1 MDEVLTLS
9 EMESRYPD
17 EWILIDDPETD
28 ESLEVVRGRV
38 LFHSSD
44 QGEMYRRAE
53 ELRPRRFATHYTGSP
68 PEDVEF
74 AL

>member
-1 MDEVLTLS
+1 MDEILTLS
-9 EMESRYPD
+9 EMESRYPE

-44 QGEMYRRAE
+44 QGEMYRKAQ
-53 ELRPRRFATHYTGSP
+53 
-68 PEDVEF
+68 D
-74 AL
+74 